1 MNSRGGDGAEVIYA
15 LRNDNQ
21 LPDLILEELAK
32 EGQNIRK
39 AYQRRLPSDPSKDY
53 YFMQRETAPVQSLT
67 IEYGFL
73 DSTGDDVNQLKN
85 DYPKFVDAVVRA
97 VLKYVGE
104 PIGEATTYTVES
116 GDSLWSIAKKFNVTV
131 EELRIA
137 NNLSNNLLQIGQK
150 LKIPVE
156 GEMLEPNDELVYFVA
171 PGDSLYKIALAY
183 NTTVD
188 ELVRYNNLKTT
199 VLKVGQ
205 QILIPTNNMTQDMPN
220 QNYITYQVMPGDS
233 LYKIA
238 QRYGTTVSAIRNLN
252 NLKSDALSIGMQL
265 KIPSNITSEE
275 PTEPNQNYIEYIVKK
290 GDNLYNIARNYNTNV
305 NDILQFNNLTN
316 SNLSIGQRLLIPLN
330 NNQTTYT
337 VKAGDS
343 LYSIASRYN
352 TTVDEL
358 KRKNNLTSNNLSIGQ
373 ILYI

>member
-1 MNSRGGDGAEVIYA
+1 M
-15 LRNDNQ
+15 
-21 LPDLILEELAK
+21 PDLILEELAK